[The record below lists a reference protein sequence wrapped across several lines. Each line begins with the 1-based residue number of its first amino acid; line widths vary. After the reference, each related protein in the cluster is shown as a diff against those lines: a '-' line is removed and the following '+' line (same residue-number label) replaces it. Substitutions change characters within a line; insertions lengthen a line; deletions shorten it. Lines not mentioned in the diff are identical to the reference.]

1 VDRGSVSENDNAR
14 EREANEANN
23 QLNEGLQS
31 CRAVVSNYRALLD
44 KKRRQTPTKDK
55 RDDGEHRS

>member
-14 EREANEANN
+14 EREASEANN
-23 QLNEGLQS
+23 KLNEGLRS

-44 KKRRQTPTKDK
+44 KKRRQTPIKDK
-55 RDDGEHRS
+55 RDDGEDRS

>member
-1 VDRGSVSENDNAR
+1 VSGNDDAR

-23 QLNEGLQS
+23 KLNEGLKS

-44 KKRRQTPTKDK
+44 KKLRRAPKG
-55 RDDGEHRS
+55 DDGKDGAG